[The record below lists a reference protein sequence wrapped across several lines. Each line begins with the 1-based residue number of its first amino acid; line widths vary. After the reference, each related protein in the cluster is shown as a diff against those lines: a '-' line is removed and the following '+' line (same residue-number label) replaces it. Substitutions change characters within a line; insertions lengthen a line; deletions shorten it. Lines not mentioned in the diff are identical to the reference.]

1 MTEEKSV
8 DMGLHGETIAARGGW
23 SRALGTVPS
32 TPPIYQTTAF
42 DLEGIEQL
50 DAIIAGQQ
58 RGYTY
63 TRDGNPNQDAF
74 AADVAQLEGAE
85 RGMVAASGM
94 GGLSAVLLGMLR
106 SGDHVLAADMLY
118 GRTGQLLTEMQ
129 QRFGIAVTLVDPQ
142 RPEDWKR
149 AVTPKT
155 RLAIVESVSNP
166 LTEVCDVAALVAAVG
181 SVPLLVDNTFATPSL
196 YRPIAD
202 GAALVWHSG
211 SKYLNGHGDVMLGV
225 VVGRRELVKKA
236 SSALSMFGLNSNP
249 FECWMAS
256 RGLRTLGLR
265 MKRVS
270 ETAFEIAGK
279 LQGHAA
285 VSRVF
290 YPGLETQ
297 MSHSLAKRMLTN
309 GFGGMLSFELHTGE
323 EGVKRLFRLL
333 AEAIPFSPTLADAR
347 TTVSYPAGTSH
358 RFLPE
363 AQRLAHGIGPGLVRL
378 SIGLEDSRD
387 LWREIEGALSPL

>member
-1 MTEEKSV
+1 
-8 DMGLHGETIAARGGW
+8 
-23 SRALGTVPS
+23 
-32 TPPIYQTTAF
+32 
-42 DLEGIEQL
+42 
-50 DAIIAGQQ
+50 
-58 RGYTY
+58 
-63 TRDGNPNQDAF
+63 
-74 AADVAQLEGAE
+74 
-85 RGMVAASGM
+85 
-94 GGLSAVLLGMLR
+94 
-106 SGDHVLAADMLY
+106 
-118 GRTGQLLTEMQ
+118 
-129 QRFGIAVTLVDPQ
+129 
-142 RPEDWKR
+142 
-149 AVTPKT
+149 
-155 RLAIVESVSNP
+155 
-166 LTEVCDVAALVAAVG
+166 
-181 SVPLLVDNTFATPSL
+181 
-196 YRPIAD
+196 
-202 GAALVWHSG
+202 
-211 SKYLNGHGDVMLGV
+211 MLGV

-270 ETAFEIAGK
+270 ETALEIAGK

-297 MSHSLAKRMLTN
+297 KSHLLAKRMLTN
-309 GFGGMLSFELHTGE
+309 GFGGMLSFELHAGE

-333 AEAIPFSPTLADAR
+333 AETIPFSPTLADAR

-378 SIGLEDSRD
+378 SIGLEDSGD
-387 LWREIEGALSPL
+387 LWREIEGALSQL